1 MPDVQN
7 LFNAHLLGKAVG
19 KMGCPETPL
28 SSGETQISGNPN
40 NPDVGLHLPSST
52 GGFRETKRG
61 SGVMISLRFLATY
74 SFSSLS
80 RVPRQSILPRRTLW
94 QKSRGRSSIT
104 KCSVLKL

>member
-1 MPDVQN
+1 MHNVQN

-19 KMGCPETPL
+19 RNGLLPSEHPEQL
-28 SSGETQISGNPN
+28 RQILREPKQSKL
-40 NPDVGLHLPSST
+40 GLQLPSST
-52 GGFRETKRG
+52 GGFREPK
-61 SGVMISLRFLATY
+61 MSLWSNEQDFLATY

-104 KCSVLKL
+104 KCSAIKL